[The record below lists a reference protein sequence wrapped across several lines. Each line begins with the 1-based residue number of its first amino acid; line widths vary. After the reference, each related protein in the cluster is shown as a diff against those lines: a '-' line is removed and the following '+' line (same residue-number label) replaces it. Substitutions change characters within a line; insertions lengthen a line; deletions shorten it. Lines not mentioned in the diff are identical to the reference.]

1 MPYGKLMQ
9 PVYQAIGA
17 RIRMIRDTLGISQA
31 ELSKRVNER
40 GGSLNRPSFANI
52 EAGRQ
57 RILLHDVETI
67 ASALGCSVKQL
78 LKGIWW

>member
-1 MPYGKLMQ
+1 MPNDKPMQ

-17 RIRMIRDTLGISQA
+17 RIQMIRAAIGMTQQ
-31 ELSKRVNER
+31 ELSKRVKEQ
-40 GGSLNRPSFANI
+40 GCSLNRPSFANI

-57 RILLHDVETI
+57 RIALHDIEAI
-67 ASALGCSVKQL
+67 ARSLNCSMKHL